1 MSSPPF
7 LNRNYIFFRLTQ
19 ASTKRR
25 TNFFSVAIQLNIT
38 KKSVSSSLNLLI
50 YINLILL
57 LIISGNNAMNTNVT
71 PRSRRSWFKFW
82 SPSGNSVGSEQNL
95 LELQEPMESIQQS
108 SPVVNPRRYSL
119 RGRRR
124 RRFKSE
130 SRKREEE
137 PFSKKET
144 MVEETELNNLPLD
157 GSATNA
163 IDETETNSLIK
174 SSDVPQEP
182 RMSFVQ
188 RLKKFFHIKEPKV
201 KLSEEDIKYIKERYL
216 DTSKKLV
223 KQKKKKSNAANTDNH
238 VQNNL
243 Q

>member
-1 MSSPPF
+1 
-7 LNRNYIFFRLTQ
+7 
-19 ASTKRR
+19 
-25 TNFFSVAIQLNIT
+25 
-38 KKSVSSSLNLLI
+38 
-50 YINLILL
+50 
-57 LIISGNNAMNTNVT
+57 MNTNVT

-201 KLSEEDIKYIKERYL
+201 KLSEEDI
-216 DTSKKLV
+216 
-223 KQKKKKSNAANTDNH
+223 
-238 VQNNL
+238 
-243 Q
+243 